1 MSPVAL
7 IFWLSLAL
15 LAYIYAGY
23 PLLVWLLGRVRPLT
37 VRRETYSGQ
46 MSVVIAGYN
55 EGGRLARKLE
65 SLFAS
70 DCASQIVEVLIGSDG
85 SDDNTV
91 EVIAALGDPRVRLV
105 AFEERRG
112 KPAVLND
119 LVPQCRTELVML
131 MDARQ
136 ALEPSALSRL
146 AACFADERVGVVS
159 GELVFRSENADS
171 TAAEGIGAYWKYE
184 KFIRK
189 SESRFRS
196 VPGATG
202 ALYAIRKSLFRP
214 IPEQTLLDDV
224 VIPMQAIE
232 QGYRCLIEPGA
243 IAYDT
248 PSQSTQQESVR
259 KRRTIAGAAQL
270 IINQPRWLLPWKNPI
285 WIEFLSHKI
294 ARLCSPALLLVAAGT
309 NIALAGQPLYCFM
322 LTLQFCFYAAAGVGY
337 LFQRQGK
344 KSSLFG
350 LPLMFVSLN
359 TTTTGALWDALRGRF
374 RATWQRSA

>member
-1 MSPVAL
+1 MHPLAWT
-7 IFWLSLAL
+7 FWFSLAA

-23 PLLVWLLGRVRPLT
+23 PLLVWLLGRVRPARVLKAPYT
-37 VRRETYSGQ
+37 GPL
-46 MSVVIAGYN
+46 SVVIAGYN
-55 EGGRLARKLE
+55 EAARLTRKLD

-70 DCASQIVEVLIGSDG
+70 DISSQIEEVLIGSDG
-85 SDDNTV
+85 SDDNTA
-91 EVIAALGDPRVRLV
+91 EVIASYSDPRVRLV
-105 AFEERRG
+105 AFTERRG

-119 LVPQCRTELVML
+119 LMPQCRADLVVL
-131 MDARQ
+131 TDARQ
-136 ALEPSALSRL
+136 SLDPAALSRL
-146 AACFADERVGVVS
+146 AACFADEQVGVVS

-202 ALYAIRKSLFRP
+202 ALYAIRRSLFRA

-285 WIEFLSHKI
+285 WIEFMSHKI
-294 ARLCSPALLLVAAGT
+294 ARLCSPALLLLAAGT
-309 NIALAGQPLYCFM
+309 NIALAGQPLYCLM
-322 LTLQFCFYAAAGVGY
+322 LTLQFCFYTAAGVGY

-359 TTTTGALWDALRGRF
+359 TTTAGALWDAVRGRF
-374 RATWQRSA
+374 RATWQRSG

>member
-37 VRRETYSGQ
+37 LRRETYSGR

-70 DCASQIVEVLIGSDG
+70 DCASQIEEVLIGSDG
-85 SDDNTV
+85 SDDNTT
-91 EVIAALGDPRVRLV
+91 EVIATYGDPRVRLV
-105 AFEERRG
+105 TFTERRG

-159 GELVFRSENADS
+159 GELVFRSANADS

-214 IPEQTLLDDV
+214 IPQQTLLDDV

>member
-37 VRRETYSGQ
+37 LGRETFTGQ

>member
-37 VRRETYSGQ
+37 TRRETFTGQ

-70 DCASQIVEVLIGSDG
+70 DCASQIEEVLIGSDG
-85 SDDNTV
+85 SDDNTA
-91 EVIAALGDPRVRLV
+91 EVIATYGDPRVRLV
-105 AFEERRG
+105 TFTERRG

-119 LVPQCRTELVML
+119 LVPQCRTELVLL

-136 ALEPSALSRL
+136 TLEPSALSRL

-202 ALYAIRKSLFRP
+202 ALYTIRKSLFRP

-232 QGYRCLIEPGA
+232 QGFRCLIEPGA

-285 WIEFLSHKI
+285 WIEFMSHKI

-309 NIALAGQPLYCFM
+309 NIALAGQLFYSFM
-322 LTLQFCFYAAAGVGY
+322 LTLQFCFYTAAGVGY
-337 LFQRQGK
+337 LFQRQGR

>member
-1 MSPVAL
+1 MSAVAL
-7 IFWLSLAL
+7 LFWFALTL

-23 PLLVWLLGRVRPLT
+23 PLLVWLLGRVQPLM
-37 VRRETYSGQ
+37 VIREPFDET
-46 MSVVIAGYN
+46 MSVVIVGYN
-55 EGGRLARKLE
+55 EGHRLARKLE
-65 SLFAS
+65 SVFAS
-70 DCASQIVEVLIGSDG
+70 DCASQIEEVLIGSDG
-85 SDDNTV
+85 SDDNTA
-91 EVIAALGDPRVRLV
+91 EVIADFGDPRVRLV
-105 AFEERRG
+105 SFAERRG

-119 LVPQCRTELVML
+119 LVPQCRAEIVVL

-136 ALEPSALSRL
+136 ALEPTALSRL
-146 AACFADERVGVVS
+146 AACFVDELVGVVS
-159 GELVFRSENADS
+159 GELVFQSETSDS

-202 ALYAIRKSLFRP
+202 ALYAIQKSVFRP
-214 IPEQTLLDDV
+214 IPPQTLLDDV

-285 WIEFLSHKI
+285 WFEFMSHKI
-294 ARLCSPALLLVAAGT
+294 ARLCSPALLLVVAGT
-309 NIALAGQPLYCFM
+309 NIALAGQPLYCLM
-322 LTLQFCFYAAAGVGY
+322 LTLQFWFYTAAGVGY
-337 LFQRQGK
+337 LLQRQGK

-374 RATWQRSA
+374 RATWERAG

>member
-1 MSPVAL
+1 MSSVE
-7 IFWLSLAL
+7 IVFWSSLVL

-23 PLLVWLLGRVRPLT
+23 PLLILALGRIRPFT
-37 VRRETYSGQ
+37 SRREPFMGC

-55 EGGRLARKLE
+55 EANRLGPKLE
-65 SLFAS
+65 SLLAS
-70 DCASQIVEVLIGSDG
+70 DCASQIDEVLIGSDG
-85 SDDNTV
+85 SDDNTAD
-91 EVIAALGDPRVRLV
+91 VIEKFGDARVRLV
-105 AFEERRG
+105 SFTERRG

-119 LVPQCRTELVML
+119 VVPQCRNELVVL

-136 ALEPSALSRL
+136 MLEPSALSRL
-146 AACFADERVGVVS
+146 AACLADERVGVVS
-159 GELVFRSENADS
+159 GELVFRSNHS
-171 TAAEGIGAYWKYE
+171 GTTAAEGIGAYWKYE

-214 IPEQTLLDDV
+214 IPPQTLLDDV
-224 VIPMQAIE
+224 VIPLQAVE

-248 PSQSTQQESVR
+248 PSQSPQQETVR

-270 IINQPRWLLPWKNPI
+270 VINQPRWLLPWKNPI
-285 WIEFLSHKI
+285 WLEFMSHKI
-294 ARLCSPALLLVAAGT
+294 ARLASPALLVLVAAT
-309 NIALAGQPLYCFM
+309 NIILAAQPLYG
-322 LTLQFCFYAAAGVGY
+322 LLLGLQAIFYVAAGVGY
-337 LFQRQGK
+337 VLQQQGK

-359 TTTTGALWDALRGRF
+359 TTTTSALWDALRGRF
-374 RATWQRSA
+374 SATWQRAA

>member
-1 MSPVAL
+1 MSPLAWT
-7 IFWLSLAL
+7 FWLSIAA

-23 PLLVWLLGRVRPLT
+23 PLLVWLLGRVRPAKVLKAPYT
-37 VRRETYSGQ
+37 GP
-46 MSVVIAGYN
+46 MSVVIVGYN
-55 EGGRLARKLE
+55 EAARLARKLD

-70 DCASQIVEVLIGSDG
+70 DCSSQIEEILIGSDG
-85 SDDNTV
+85 SDDNTA
-91 EVIAALGDPRVRLV
+91 EVIATYGDPRVRLV
-105 AFEERRG
+105 AFTERRG

-119 LVPQCRTELVML
+119 LVPQCRTDLVVL
-131 MDARQ
+131 TDARQ
-136 ALEPSALSRL
+136 ALDPAALSLL

-202 ALYAIRKSLFRP
+202 ALYAIRRSLFRA

-224 VIPMQAIE
+224 VIPMQVVE
-232 QGYRCLIEPGA
+232 QGYRCLIEAGA

-270 IINQPRWLLPWKNPI
+270 VINQPRWLLPWKNPI
-285 WIEFLSHKI
+285 WIEFVSHKLT
-294 ARLCSPALLLVAAGT
+294 RLLSPGLLVLTAGT
-309 NIALAGQPLYCFM
+309 NIALAGQPLYCFL

-337 LFQRQGK
+337 VFQRQGK

-359 TTTTGALWDALRGRF
+359 TTTTAALWDATRGRF

>member
-1 MSPVAL
+1 MSAVV
-7 IFWLSLAL
+7 IVFWSSLAL

-23 PLLVWLLGRVRPLT
+23 PLLVWALGRMCPFT
-37 VRRETYSGQ
+37 PRREPFTGRL
-46 MSVVIAGYN
+46 SVVIAGYN
-55 EGGRLARKLE
+55 EASRLACKLD
-65 SLFAS
+65 SLLAS
-70 DCASQIVEVLIGSDG
+70 DCAAQIDDVLIGSDG
-85 SDDNTV
+85 SDDNTA
-91 EVIAALGDPRVRLV
+91 EVIEQYGDGRVRLV
-105 AFEERRG
+105 PFVERRG

-119 LVPQCRTELVML
+119 LVPLCRNELVIL

-136 ALEPSALSRL
+136 MLDPTAISRL
-146 AACFADERVGVVS
+146 AACLADERVGVVS
-159 GELVFRSENADS
+159 GELAFRSSHSGS

-214 IPEQTLLDDV
+214 IPPQTLLDDV
-224 VIPMQAIE
+224 VIPMQVVE

-243 IAYDT
+243 MAFDT
-248 PSQSTQQESVR
+248 PSQSPQQESVR

-270 IINQPRWLLPWKNPI
+270 VINQPRWLLPWKNPI
-285 WIEFLSHKI
+285 WLEFMSHKI
-294 ARLCSPALLLVAAGT
+294 ARLGSPALLVVVIAA
-309 NIALAGQPLYCFM
+309 NIALAAQPLYGLLFG
-322 LTLQFCFYAAAGVGY
+322 LQCLFYLAAGVGY

-374 RATWQRSA
+374 RATWQRAA